1 MVKLRCELAGQRC
14 LAVRLLA
21 LVAVGLTAAT
31 TSGCARV
38 LTITQDDFIN
48 TAMHAGRPKASQT
61 GEPLE
66 LSIVCVGGHDLKNE
80 ANDRLAPGAGI
91 TCDVWYQNRPIPGDK
106 VDSEETHPR
115 FRLPKN
121 QISLMTNDKNCYGTR
136 VGNRLH
142 GAVIDK
148 KEKVTT
154 RFSFPAGLHD
164 DDSVIYVF
172 PKFIDGNGQ
181 VLPIRPAVFHPPGA
195 YTHELFI
202 KIGVD
207 KSQAHYGQY
216 IENLTERKLHGREN
230 DVD

>member
-21 LVAVGLTAAT
+21 LVAVGLTAAA

-48 TAMHAGRPKASQT
+48 TAMHAGRPKASRT

-66 LSIVCVGGHDLKNE
+66 VSIVCVGGHDLKNE
-80 ANDRLAPGAGI
+80 ANDRLAPDADI

-106 VDSEETHPR
+106 VDSEESHPR

-121 QISLMTNDKNCYGTR
+121 KIFLLTDDKNCYGTGA
-136 VGNRLH
+136 GNRLH

-148 KEKVTT
+148 KQKVTA

-181 VLPIRPAVFHPPGA
+181 VLPVRPAVFHPPGA
-195 YTHELFI
+195 YTHELFV

-207 KSQAHYGQY
+207 ESRAHYGQY
-216 IENLTERKLHGREN
+216 IENLTERKLHGRE
-230 DVD
+230 DAD

>member
-14 LAVRLLA
+14 LVVRLLA
-21 LVAVGLTAAT
+21 LVAVGLAAAA

-48 TAMHAGRPKASQT
+48 TAMHAGRPKASRT

-80 ANDRLAPGAGI
+80 ANDRLAPDADI

-106 VDSEETHPR
+106 VDSEESHPR

-121 QISLMTNDKNCYGTR
+121 QIFLMTDDKNCYGTGA
-136 VGNRLH
+136 GNRLH

-148 KEKVTT
+148 KQKVTT

-195 YTHELFI
+195 YTHELFV

-207 KSQAHYGQY
+207 ESRAHYGQY
-216 IENLTERKLHGREN
+216 IENLTERKLHGRE
-230 DVD
+230 DAD